1 MTPQEAIKYL
11 KITRR
16 CTEDG
21 AAGELTRQ
29 MCSVAIEALEKQI
42 AEEEK

>member
-11 KITRR
+11 EITKR
-16 CTEDG
+16 CAEDD
-21 AAGELTRQ
+21 AAGELTRR
-29 MCSVAIEALEKQI
+29 MYDVAIEALEKQI